1 MEHDFLDQYAHLSG
15 PVQRLHPCPKI
26 VLAVLT
32 ILLVVLTPPTNTARF
47 AGVGMLL
54 AVTLTVSGVPAGFV
68 LRRSLVVL
76 PFVLAVALG
85 APFLEPGT
93 DGYVP
98 LGAGFEVP
106 RAGLLVVWN
115 VLVKSWLSA
124 ITMLLMVSTTPFPS
138 LLGGARS
145 LGVPRIMAQVLAF
158 MYRYLFIIQDELM
171 RLVRARTSRSI
182 GNEGFMWHART
193 AGGLLGS
200 LFIRSYERGERVYL
214 AMAARGYAGE
224 LPMLERQELAS
235 RDVAASLVMVLVLA
249 CVVGVTP

>member
-1 MEHDFLDQYAHLSG
+1 MEHDFPDQYAHLGG

-54 AVTLTVSGVPAGFV
+54 ALTLAVSGVPAGFV

-85 APFLEPGT
+85 APFLEPGA
-93 DGYVP
+93 GGHVP
-98 LGAGFEVP
+98 LGAGLEVP
-106 RAGLLVVWN
+106 RVGLLVVWN

-124 ITMLLMVSTTPFPS
+124 VTMLLIVFTTPFPA
-138 LLGGARS
+138 LLDGARS
-145 LGVPRIMAQVLAF
+145 LGVPLIMAQVLAF

-182 GNEGFMWHART
+182 GNEGFLWHART

-224 LPMLERQELAS
+224 LPMLERQDLAS
-235 RDVAASLVMVLVLA
+235 RDVAASMVAVLVLA
-249 CVVGVTP
+249 CVAGVTP